1 MLKKSINY
9 VDYNGVSRTEDCYF
23 NLTKAELAKM
33 QFTTTGGFSEMLD
46 QIIKAQNV
54 PEIYRVFE
62 DIVMRSYGMKSPD
75 GRRFIKSKELS
86 EEFVQTEA
94 YSELMMS
101 LLQNP
106 DEMAAFI
113 NGIIPVLPDN
123 VTPMPDIL
131 PKPNA

>member
-1 MLKKSINY
+1 MLKKTITY
-9 VDYNGVSRTEDCYF
+9 TDYNGVSRTEDCYF

-33 QFTTTGGFSEMLD
+33 QFTTVGGFAEMLES
-46 QIIKAQNV
+46 IVKANDV

-62 DIVMRSYGMKSPD
+62 DIVMRSYGVKSAD

-86 EEFVQTEA
+86 EEFIQTEA

-101 LLQNP
+101 LLQDP

-113 NGIIPVLPDN
+113 NGIVPVLPDN
-123 VTPMPDIL
+123 VTPMTGL
-131 PKPNA
+131 PKAPNA